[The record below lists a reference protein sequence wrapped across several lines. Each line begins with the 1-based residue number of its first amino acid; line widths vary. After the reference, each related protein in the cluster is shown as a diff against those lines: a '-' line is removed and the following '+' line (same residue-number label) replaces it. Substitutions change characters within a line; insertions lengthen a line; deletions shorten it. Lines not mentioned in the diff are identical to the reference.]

1 MVDFWK
7 TFCKKNNEALT
18 QIVFDMKMLLGRF
31 WGMLAPGCRIFIN
44 YYMWESM
51 VFMKNMFLL
60 KCLLAFFSSR
70 TGPIRSKH
78 SCYPFPSLGRE
89 TPVTRDSKP
98 DGAHLLSNVWFLFD
112 NTEYLCPSRGLT
124 QSTKHMH
131 SPLLTQVI
139 QLFWPSRIS
148 RMYCSSSHVSRYS
161 SARSFLQS
169 QRQLDTHKSWQIEHW
184 RNRKWEVYMFFF
196 KLCP

>member
-1 MVDFWK
+1 MKPLLRLCLIWKYDWVDFEE
-7 TFCKKNNEALT
+7 C
-18 QIVFDMKMLLGRF
+18 LL
-31 WGMLAPGCRIFIN
+31 L
-44 YYMWESM
+44 
-51 VFMKNMFLL
+51 FMKNMFLL
-60 KCLLAFFSSR
+60 KCLLAFFSTVGLDPS
-70 TGPIRSKH
+70 GQNIHVIRSH
-78 SCYPFPSLGRE
+78 PLGDK
-89 TPVTRDSKP
+89 VTRDSKP

-184 RNRKWEVYMFFF
+184 RNRKWEV
-196 KLCP
+196 